1 MQKCWKFTAW
11 LVRYI
16 FYQLTGGSVLI
27 DSKVLAC
34 GSNKKLSKHK
44 TIPHASLIIIKIWRL
59 LSNLRLTLFYFCM
72 HRFGFFCCS
81 YCDKMGQ
88 KRERH
93 ETPAAVHT
101 WQRCRTCS
109 KVQQPGRRSQD
120 IKEQR
125 GTACFLKTESPDS
138 VCSFYL
144 GLTVWVRLLW

>member
-72 HRFGFFCCS
+72 HRFVFFAAAIVTRW
-81 YCDKMGQ
+81 DKSESGMC
-88 KRERH
+88 
-93 ETPAAVHT
+93 AAVHT